1 MEKIDSS
8 NINEEN
14 GHQLNP
20 VDQKK
25 YDSQNEN
32 RINELWDA
40 LKTKEATR
48 QQENRQIIK
57 EQAPVLSEENF
68 LTKSGDY
75 VDFSQAKSIPEIIE
89 QLAELGEIQHGNGE
103 NIQTIPAEQIITLI
117 YDRLYNP
124 YADWTKITLRHR
136 LRESIYRLAEDF
148 RKTPDYFNNLNA
160 SQYLKATNLNELKL
174 FLEDEVAIPATN
186 GQIMT
191 GSQAI
196 EAIEYGRLDLLP
208 AQLRFKII
216 SLNRHS
222 VTQSNQT
229 APAVSPAKSPT
240 WRQSLTNTWSSV
252 KSFFSRS

>member
-1 MEKIDSS
+1 MEKIDNS

-40 LKTKEATR
+40 LKTKEEAR

-75 VDFSQAKSIPEIIE
+75 VDFSQAKSIPEIID
-89 QLAELGEIQHGNGE
+89 QLAELGEIQHGSGE
-103 NIQTIPAEQIITLI
+103 NTQTVPAEQIITLI

-148 RKTPDYFNNLNA
+148 RKTPDYLNNLNA
-160 SQYLKATNLNELKL
+160 SQYLKVDSLSELKSS
-174 FLEDEVAIPATN
+174 LEDDVAIQATN
-186 GQIMT
+186 GQTMT
-191 GSQAI
+191 GSETVAAI
-196 EAIEYGRLDLLP
+196 ENGRLDLLP
-208 AQLRFKII
+208 PQLRFKVI
-216 SLNRHS
+216 SLNKQMTFKAEQE
-222 VTQSNQT
+222 VNQ
-229 APAVSPAKSPT
+229 PKHIKSS
-240 WRQSLTNTWSSV
+240 WKESLSTTWSSFT
-252 KSFFSRS
+252 SIFSRK